1 MTRNTL
7 EAWIP
12 EEYGS
17 EVIQRINQISVVE
30 AVSARIPMGSDT
42 RHVPRSAGM
51 GVDVVD
57 KGGAYGEDVSNN
69 DDVLLFAKK
78 FGKVIRLAEEDID
91 DSIVNILTTK
101 MKDWGISYAKILD
114 NASIAVTG
122 AVGTGV
128 PFQSIYY
135 LLSQTDSTLGYTAN
149 TNIVT
154 AASGGPTYADY
165 SNTLGLL
172 ESGDYYDEAT
182 TIAIAHPSFKKSLR
196 GVLDSQNRP
205 IFIEG
210 LAGTPDTIF
219 STQIKWSLGAKT
231 SATATSAPGGRPVM
245 AFVSTDLMQLG
256 IRSGPESVFIDGRD
270 GTSALTDE
278 SLLKMRARRGFV
290 YGHPAGAAMLLG

>member
-1 MTRNTL
+1 MARNTVD
-7 EAWIP
+7 AWIP
-12 EEYGS
+12 EEYDS
-17 EVIQRINQISVVE
+17 AVITRINQISVVE
-30 AVSARIPMGSDT
+30 DVSNRVPMTSDT

-69 DDVLLFAKK
+69 DDVLLYAKK
-78 FGKVIRLAEEDID
+78 FGKVIRLAEEDMD
-91 DSIVNILTTK
+91 DSIVDILNTK

-122 AVGTGV
+122 AIGTGV

-135 LLSQTDSTLGYTAN
+135 LLSQTDNALGYTAN
-149 TNIVT
+149 SNITV
-154 AASGGPTYADY
+154 AGSGGATYDDF
-165 SNTLGLL
+165 SNSIGLV
-172 ESGDYYDEAT
+172 ESGDYYDPAT
-182 TIAIAHPSFKKSLR
+182 MIAIAHPTFKKSLR
-196 GVLDSQNRP
+196 SVKDLQDDP
-205 IFIEG
+205 IFIKG

-219 STQIKWSLGAKT
+219 GVNIRWSLGART
-231 SATATSAPGGRPVM
+231 SATATSAPTGRPIM

-290 YGHPAGAAMLLG
+290 YGHPAGASILVG

>member
-1 MTRNTL
+1 MARNTV

-17 EVIQRINQISVVE
+17 EVIQRITQTSVVE
-30 AVSARIPMGSDT
+30 AVANRIPMSSDT

-51 GVDVVD
+51 GVEVVD

-69 DDVLLFAKK
+69 DDVLLYAKK
-78 FGKVIRLAEEDID
+78 FGKVLRIAEEDVD
-91 DSIVNILTTK
+91 DSLVNILNVK

-114 NASIAVTG
+114 NASLAVT
-122 AVGTGV
+122 AAPGTGV
-128 PFQSIYY
+128 PFQSLYY
-135 LLSQTDSTLGYTAN
+135 LLSQTDNNLGYTGSSNITVAGTGGASYAN
-149 TNIVT
+149 FSDTI
-154 AASGGPTYADY
+154 
-165 SNTLGLL
+165 GLV
-172 ESGDYYDEAT
+172 EAGDYYDPGT
-182 TIAIAHPSFKKSLR
+182 MLAIAHPTFKKSLR
-196 GVLDSQNRP
+196 GILDGQQRP

-219 STQIKWSLGAKT
+219 GVPIKWSLGART
-231 SATATSAPGGRPVM
+231 SATATSAPTGRPIM
-245 AFVSTDLMQLG
+245 AFVSTDLMHLG

-290 YGHPAGAAMLLG
+290 YGHPAGAAILVG